1 MRHWSNAAS
10 VADLGNLMAD
20 WLEGRIPKRPGYFG
34 RRPDPE
40 TTTRLIR
47 TLAAINRAGY
57 VTEGSQPGCDEMST
71 GRAKRTHWLQCAAVQ
86 GFITD
91 LGLLGT
97 IRDAARR
104 ASLTVIVDGPQTVVT
119 WVDGKP
125 YTAFGGTVRG
135 GDLRIMWDGI
145 GRDAWADIRTARQV
159 AIIDP
164 HQGPSDRLWDLL
176 DQIARRYG

>member
-1 MRHWSNAAS
+1 MRHWNKAAS
-10 VADLGNLMAD
+10 VADLGQLMAD
-20 WLEGRIPKRPGYFG
+20 WLEGRIPRSPGYAA

-40 TTTRLIR
+40 TTSRMIR

-57 VTEGSQPGCDEMST
+57 VTDCSQPGCDEMST
-71 GRAKRTHWLQCAAVQ
+71 GRGRRSHWLQCAAMQ

-97 IRDAARR
+97 LRDAARR
-104 ASLTVIVDGPQTVVT
+104 TGLTVIVDGPQTVVT

-125 YTAFGGTVRG
+125 YTAFGGIVRG
-135 GDLRIMWDGI
+135 GDLRVMWDGI
-145 GRDAWADIRTARQV
+145 GRDAWDEIQHAHHV

-164 HQGPSDRLWDLL
+164 RRGPSDRLWDML
-176 DQIARRYG
+176 DQVARRYG